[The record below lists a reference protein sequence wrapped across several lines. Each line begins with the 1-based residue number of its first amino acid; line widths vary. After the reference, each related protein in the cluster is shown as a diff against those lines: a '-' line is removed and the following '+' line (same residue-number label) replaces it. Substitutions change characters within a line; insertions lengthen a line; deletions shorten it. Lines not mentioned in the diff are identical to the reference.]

1 MEYRK
6 AVFIDKD
13 GTLIP
18 NIPYNVDPEK
28 ITLSDYAITALRML
42 QDQNFVIVILTNQSG
57 IAKGL
62 FKETDLNW
70 VRHKIERLLS
80 LEKIELAGFY
90 ACPHHPDGIIPEYTK
105 TCTCRKPSTGMFLQA
120 STDLSIDLTQSW
132 MIGDILHDVEAGNR
146 AGCKSILINN
156 GNETEWKSGS
166 HRQPTYI
173 AGDLLQAAEFILSN
187 SIYGKHDEQHVS
199 LSY

>member
-90 ACPHHPDGIIPEYTK
+90 ACPHHPDGIIPE
-105 TCTCRKPSTGMFLQA
+105 
-120 STDLSIDLTQSW
+120 
-132 MIGDILHDVEAGNR
+132 
-146 AGCKSILINN
+146 
-156 GNETEWKSGS
+156 
-166 HRQPTYI
+166 
-173 AGDLLQAAEFILSN
+173 
-187 SIYGKHDEQHVS
+187 
-199 LSY
+199 

>member
-18 NIPYNVDPEK
+18 NIPYNVNPEK
-28 ITLSDYAITALRML
+28 ITLFNKATEALHKL
-42 QDQNFVIVILTNQSG
+42 QDHDYLLVVLTNQSG
-57 IAKGL
+57 VARGL
-62 FKETDLNW
+62 FKETDLEL
-70 VRHKIERLLS
+70 VRHKIEGLLS
-80 LEKIELAGFY
+80 FGDIKLAGFY
-90 ACPHHPDGIIPEYTK
+90 ACPHHPEGVIPEYTK
-105 TCTCRKPSTGMFLQA
+105 ICTCRKPSTGMFLQA
-120 STDLSIDLTQSW
+120 SKDLSIDLSKSW

-156 GNETEWKSGS
+156 GNETEWKSGP
-166 HRQPTYI
+166 HRQPAYI
-173 AGDLLQAAEFILSN
+173 ADDLFQAAEFILSN

-199 LSY
+199 LTY